1 MQKLLEGLYGI
12 IQNQYQ
18 VDYKR
23 VIRIYDNYAKNA
35 NCAKP
40 SQSCSVLMLPVDLC
54 A

>member
-18 VDYKR
+18 VDYKH

-35 NCAKP
+35 KCKTFPKLLSAHVT
-40 SQSCSVLMLPVDLC
+40 C
-54 A
+54 